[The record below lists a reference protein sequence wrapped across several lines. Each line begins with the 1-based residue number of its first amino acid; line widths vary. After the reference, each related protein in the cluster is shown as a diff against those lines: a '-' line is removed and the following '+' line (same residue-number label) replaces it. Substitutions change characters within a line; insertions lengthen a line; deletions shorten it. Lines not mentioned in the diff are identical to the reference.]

1 MEPIFSAVPLDTLA
15 SQAAPMGHEFVCE
28 ILEEALRSID
38 VCVSAIEKSASAR
51 DLAGLRASSHRVK
64 SVLAQIGA
72 LRMAAI
78 AKHVEELA
86 QRGDEAAFDSV
97 PALLE
102 ATPATIEALRTYMTT
117 AGG

>member
-28 ILEEALRSID
+28 ILEEAIRSID
-38 VCVSAIEKSASAR
+38 VCVATIERSSGTR

-64 SVLAQIGA
+64 SVLAQVGA
-72 LRMAAI
+72 FRMAAI
-78 AKHVEELA
+78 AQRVEDLA
-86 QRGDEAAFDSV
+86 QRGDETAFDSV

-102 ATPATIEALRTYMTT
+102 ATPATIEALRAYMTSRSS
-117 AGG
+117 